1 MPIFAYRALTLEGE
15 PKSGEETA
23 ETLDHLREVLAAR
36 DLILKSAREAKKK
49 AGGGFV
55 GGVSARDVASFNRE
69 LTVLIKAGISIP
81 EALQAVASR
90 PGQPKLENA
99 LRLVLAEVRQGVSLS
114 DAAAKFPEVFDA
126 PYRAMIATGEEA
138 GALPEC
144 LARHQEY
151 IDMTHKVRSQLSKA
165 MVYPL
170 VLMATLALVLT
181 FLFVAVIPNFIM
193 MYRDLGSALPMPTLV
208 LISVAENFPIIAGC
222 AAGAVILLVM
232 GDRAW
237 ASSPSGAVQRARFLL
252 KVPFVGGFRRA
263 SAQAQAARVL
273 ATLITS
279 GATVPKALAVA
290 RASVSDRFF
299 AYAFNQANDEV
310 KQGESLSASLGK
322 YNLFPSISLKMMAA
336 GEASGSLDKMLTAI
350 ASHHDEEL
358 ASNLSRVTSL
368 VEPLFLLVAGLVV
381 GGVIIAMYLPI
392 FSLTELIK

>member
-23 ETLDHLREVLAAR
+23 ESLDHLREVLAAR
-36 DLILKSAREAKKK
+36 DLILKTAREAKK

-69 LTVLIKAGISIP
+69 LTVLLKAGISIP
-81 EALQAVASR
+81 EALQAVATR

-114 DAAAKFPEVFDA
+114 DAAAKFPAVFDA

-151 IDMTHKVRSQLSKA
+151 IDLTHKVRSQLSKA
-165 MVYPL
+165 MVYPI
-170 VLMATLALVLT
+170 VLMATLATVLT
-181 FLFVAVIPNFIM
+181 FLFIAVIPNFIM
-193 MYRDLGSALPMPTLV
+193 MYRDLGSALPLPTLI

-222 AAGAVILLVM
+222 VAGVVTVLVV

-237 ASSPSGAVQRARFLL
+237 ARSPAGAVQRARFLL
-252 KVPFVGGFRRA
+252 KVPFIGGFRRA

-279 GATVPKALAVA
+279 GATVPKALNVT
-290 RASVSDRFF
+290 RASVSDQFF

-322 YNLFPSISLKMMAA
+322 YNLFPQISLKMMAA

-350 ASHHDEEL
+350 AAHHDEEL